1 MQAVKTVRLESLPEL
16 IEREVDRIPN
26 ERVYYA
32 MKRMHLKH
40 ILPQTV
46 ETMELCLAAHKLG
59 FFITTKL
66 IAELQNISSITVL
79 SKLHTLGDKKCLILV
94 RGGSRTASRW
104 VVSATFIKHYEETS
118 K

>member
-16 IEREVDRIPN
+16 VRREANRIPS

-32 MKRMHLKH
+32 MKRMRLKR
-40 ILPQTV
+40 IIPQTV
-46 ETMELCLAAHKLG
+46 ETMKLCLAAHKLG
-59 FFITTKL
+59 FFITARL
-66 IAELQNISSITVL
+66 IAELQNISPLTVL
-79 SKLHTLGDKKCLILV
+79 NKLHTLGDKKCLTLV

-104 VVSATFIKHYEETS
+104 VVSAIFIKHYEETS